1 MSSTHS
7 TPAFLWILLHF
18 SLKPLVGK
26 RGRSLTLKSNL
37 LSTAARSAL
46 GSGSHSQ
53 LFEASRML
61 GKDVLSYIL
70 KHQLYGTTFSEP
82 ESIGLENE

>member
-1 MSSTHS
+1 MRLSAIFFPPL
-7 TPAFLWILLHF
+7 PA
-18 SLKPLVGK
+18 
-26 RGRSLTLKSNL
+26 
-37 LSTAARSAL
+37 AL
-46 GSGSHSQ
+46 GAGSSRQ
-53 LFEASRML
+53 LLEASRML